1 MPVAIIRFVAK
12 RLLNNRALI
21 SATAFGLLVTVTL
34 VTSVPL
40 YAEGISGL
48 LLQRELRKPIAKTQ
62 PASSGLIRHR
72 ESDREAPTRAAD
84 YRAYDSFFRDLIPD
98 AVGLPTT
105 QLQSYVSTGRQG
117 LLDITED
124 ENVDLGASPRRFGY
138 AYLFSVDGFFD
149 NVNVVEGRR
158 PSAQTD
164 TFLGR
169 GGASMPLL
177 EGVMSGSALDLSLIH
192 I

>member
-1 MPVAIIRFVAK
+1 M
-12 RLLNNRALI
+12 
-21 SATAFGLLVTVTL
+21 
-34 VTSVPL
+34 
-40 YAEGISGL
+40 
-48 LLQRELRKPIAKTQ
+48 
-62 PASSGLIRHR
+62 
-72 ESDREAPTRAAD
+72 
-84 YRAYDSFFRDLIPD
+84 
-98 AVGLPTT
+98 
-105 QLQSYVSTGRQG
+105 STGRQG

-177 EGVMSGSALDLSLIH
+177 EGVMSGSALDRMGMLVGDVVGVEFSGTDTGDPVVVAMRIVGRVVPLDARSNYWIYPPRGALDEGG
-192 I
+192 IYICLLYTSPSPRD